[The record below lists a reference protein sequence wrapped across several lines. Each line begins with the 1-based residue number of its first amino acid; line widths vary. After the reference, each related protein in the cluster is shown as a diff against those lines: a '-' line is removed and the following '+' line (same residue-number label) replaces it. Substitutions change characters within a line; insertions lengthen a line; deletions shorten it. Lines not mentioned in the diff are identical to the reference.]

1 MKGIYPL
8 LLGFAV
14 LSLVGLL
21 LVPRLPVQLAP
32 SGGGQNITVSY
43 GYAGASPLMLE
54 AQVTALLE
62 GAFSTVQ
69 GVKKVSSVS
78 GYGYGYVSLE
88 LDKNA
93 DADAL
98 RLEVASL
105 VRQVYKRLP
114 AEMSYPQVAL
124 NTPNQQER
132 QKPLLTLQ
140 LDGPDAATT
149 LLRYAE
155 EQLKPTLAQVR
166 GVYQVEVSG
175 GNRQEWVVSYDAD
188 ALKNLQLTENHIVNA
203 IQQHFRQEALGSLTQ
218 PNGQRLLVSL
228 APLTG
233 DFGSPL
239 SSKDGAVPR
248 KGFRGEVIIV

>member
-1 MKGIYPL
+1 MKGVYPL

-21 LVPRLPVQLAP
+21 LVPRLSVQLAP

-43 GYAGASPLMLE
+43 AWAGASPLMLE

-62 GAFSTVQ
+62 GTFSTVQ

-140 LDGPDAATT
+140 LDG
-149 LLRYAE
+149 
-155 EQLKPTLAQVR
+155 
-166 GVYQVEVSG
+166 
-175 GNRQEWVVSYDAD
+175 
-188 ALKNLQLTENHIVNA
+188 
-203 IQQHFRQEALGSLTQ
+203 
-218 PNGQRLLVSL
+218 
-228 APLTG
+228 
-233 DFGSPL
+233 
-239 SSKDGAVPR
+239 
-248 KGFRGEVIIV
+248 